1 MTSKELTKLKPGT
14 NIKYGM
20 FKSVTYKGMDAR
32 HVIMEYVDGSEKKV
46 CIELFKKHAEVI

>member
-46 CIELFKKHAEVI
+46 CIELF